1 MPPNTGIYVV
11 VALGG
16 AAGERLRAIQAEYDP
31 KLAAWLP
38 PHVTIAGSSG
48 MGPIRPDT
56 PLAALRA
63 ALEPVAAA
71 TPPLVLRFE
80 RPMRFMQTNIVVL
93 PLDPHGPLRAL
104 HEAIKSSG
112 LPYEHPRFAFSPH
125 ATLSFYRTL
134 TPETERKL
142 LAMRVDEPV
151 LVDHIAVTMSRDPF
165 APKTLLELEL
175 RGMRARDEGEGRH
188 GPPYPPPER

>member
-11 VALGG
+11 VAVGG
-16 AAGERLRAIQAEYDP
+16 PAGERLRAIQAEYDS
-31 KLAAWLP
+31 KLANWLP

-56 PLAALRA
+56 PLATLRA

-71 TPPLVLRFE
+71 TPPLTLRFE
-80 RPMRFMQTNIVVL
+80 RPMRFMQTNIIVL

-112 LPYEHPRFAFSPH
+112 LPYDHPRFAFSPH

-151 LVDHIAVTMSRDPF
+151 LVDRIAVTMSRDPF

-175 RGMRARDEGEGRH
+175 QG
-188 GPPYPPPER
+188 

>member
-11 VALGG
+11 VAVGG
-16 AAGERLRAIQAEYDP
+16 AAGERLRAIQAEFDP
-31 KLAAWLP
+31 KLAGWLP

-48 MGPIRPDT
+48 MGPIRADT
-56 PLAALRA
+56 PLATLRR
-63 ALEPVAAA
+63 ALEPIAAA

-112 LPYEHPRFAFSPH
+112 LPYDHPRFAFSPH
-125 ATLSFYRTL
+125 ATMSFYRTL
-134 TPETERKL
+134 TPDTARRL

-151 LVDHIAVTMSRDPF
+151 LIDHVAVTMSQDPF
-165 APKTLLELEL
+165 APKTLIELPL
-175 RGMRARDEGEGRH
+175 GGQGVGHAAREPSVQR
-188 GPPYPPPER
+188 

>member
-11 VALGG
+11 AAIGG
-16 AAGERLRAIQAEYDP
+16 AAGERLRAIQAQYDP

-38 PHVTIAGSSG
+38 PHVTIVGSSG

-56 PLAALRA
+56 PVATLRA
-63 ALEPVAAA
+63 ALAPIAAA
-71 TPPLVLRFE
+71 TPPLALRFE

-104 HEAIKSSG
+104 HEAIKASG
-112 LPYEHPRFAFSPH
+112 LSYDHPRFAFSPH

-134 TPETERKL
+134 TPATERAL
-142 LAMRVDEPV
+142 LALRVDEPV
-151 LVDHIAVTMSRDPF
+151 VVDHVAVTMSQDPSR
-165 APKTLLELEL
+165 PKTLFELAL
-175 RGMRARDEGEGRH
+175 SASAS
-188 GPPYPPPER
+188 